1 MSNNLWKT
9 QIKRGHLVYSSGV
22 GSVIRTQNGVTA
34 VIAGLTEWIN
44 TLPVSGGDIPALRK
58 AQREYLLNYEIRDAE
73 LEAACGVSRFIAPP
87 KQEEEGFG
95 GRKNHDWEIPMI
107 RFPLVGV
114 CENYQCQRVRRAHE
128 SDSKVLD
135 CLHCNADKKFK
146 YKTRQVPIF
155 LACRN
160 GHLDEINWDT
170 LVQHKPGCTRSEIKI
185 QIGEV
190 LTAPKA
196 TCITCNGK
204 SEREEMDFPCTGRLP
219 WIPQLPH
226 ESCEEKMRIIE
237 RTSVISY
244 YASTKSSIHIPV
256 DSKFNERVLDWLVTH
271 NFVELV
277 NVSDSDAI
285 AALKRMVDEAGF
297 EISTASL
304 IEHVSYLKS
313 RQSKKSEG
321 NEFWDVGAARAR
333 ELDILT
339 GKNDYPALR
348 NSKLI
353 EFDVLEIGKYH
364 HDLSGNGRLISGI
377 SAVHRLTETRVLD
390 GFSRIEPKQ
399 LSSRDGYKLLWG
411 HEIPSES
418 WLPGYRVH
426 GEGILIELNG
436 DLVRKRLSPGTV
448 DPKLINLGN
457 SRSPLSPGGVLA
469 HSLAHL
475 LITALADDCGYQ
487 LPSIR
492 DRIYD
497 LVDGRLGLL
506 VYTAE
511 GDTVGTLGGL
521 VAFAKAGKFE
531 KLLDQALEI
540 ARWCPQDPV
549 CIERATDVHAG
560 IHAACHQC
568 LLLPETCCEK
578 FNSWLD
584 RSTIVGG
591 SEKYSAGILASG
603 T

>member
-1 MSNNLWKT
+1 
-9 QIKRGHLVYSSGV
+9 
-22 GSVIRTQNGVTA
+22 
-34 VIAGLTEWIN
+34 
-44 TLPVSGGDIPALRK
+44 
-58 AQREYLLNYEIRDAE
+58 
-73 LEAACGVSRFIAPP
+73 
-87 KQEEEGFG
+87 
-95 GRKNHDWEIPMI
+95 
-107 RFPLVGV
+107 
-114 CENYQCQRVRRAHE
+114 
-128 SDSKVLD
+128 
-135 CLHCNADKKFK
+135 
-146 YKTRQVPIF
+146 
-155 LACRN
+155 
-160 GHLDEINWDT
+160 
-170 LVQHKPGCTRSEIKI
+170 
-185 QIGEV
+185 
-190 LTAPKA
+190 
-196 TCITCNGK
+196 
-204 SEREEMDFPCTGRLP
+204 
-219 WIPQLPH
+219 
-226 ESCEEKMRIIE
+226 
-237 RTSVISY
+237 
-244 YASTKSSIHIPV
+244 
-256 DSKFNERVLDWLVTH
+256 
-271 NFVELV
+271 
-277 NVSDSDAI
+277 
-285 AALKRMVDEAGF
+285 MVDEAGF
-297 EISTASL
+297 ELSTTSL

-353 EFDVLEIGKYH
+353 EFDVLDIGKYQH
-364 HDLSGNGRLISGI
+364 ELIGNDRLISGI

-436 DLVRKRLSPGTV
+436 DLVRERLSPGTV
-448 DPKLINLGN
+448 DPKLIDLGN

-521 VAFAKAGKFE
+521 VAFAEAGKFE

-549 CIERATDVHAG
+549 CIERVPDIHAG

-591 SEKYSAGILASG
+591 SVKYPAGILSDR
-603 T
+603 

>member
-1 MSNNLWKT
+1 MSNKLWKT

-34 VIAGLTEWIN
+34 VIAGLTEWIKS
-44 TLPVSGGDIPALRK
+44 LPVSGSDIQALRK
-58 AQREYLLNYEIRDAE
+58 AQLEYLKNYEIRDAE

-87 KQEEEGFG
+87 KQEEEGFSG
-95 GRKNHDWEIPMI
+95 KKNHDWEIPMI

-128 SDSKVLD
+128 SDSKILD
-135 CLHCNADKKFK
+135 CLICNSDKKFK

-170 LVQHKPGCTRSEIKI
+170 LVKHTHDCPQSEIKI
-185 QIGEV
+185 DIGEV
-190 LTAPKA
+190 LTSPKA
-196 TCITCNGK
+196 TCVKCNVK
-204 SEREEMDFPCTGRLP
+204 SDKEEMDFPCTGRFP
-219 WIPQLPH
+219 WIPHLPH
-226 ESCEEKMRIIE
+226 EACEEKMRIIE
-237 RTSVISY
+237 RTSVTSY

-256 DSKFNERVLDWLVTH
+256 DSKYNERVLDWLVTH
-271 NFVELV
+271 NFVALV

-297 EISTASL
+297 ELSTTSL

-353 EFDVLEIGKYH
+353 EFDVLDIGKYQH
-364 HDLSGNGRLISGI
+364 ELIGNDRLISGI

-436 DLVRKRLSPGTV
+436 DLVRERLSPGTV
-448 DPKLINLGN
+448 DPKLIDLGN

-521 VAFAKAGKFE
+521 VAFAEAGKFE

-549 CIERATDVHAG
+549 CIERVPDIHAG

-591 SEKYSAGILASG
+591 SVKYPAGILSDR
-603 T
+603 

>member
-1 MSNNLWKT
+1 VK
-9 QIKRGHLVYSSGV
+9 
-22 GSVIRTQNGVTA
+22 
-34 VIAGLTEWIN
+34 
-44 TLPVSGGDIPALRK
+44 
-58 AQREYLLNYEIRDAE
+58 
-73 LEAACGVSRFIAPP
+73 
-87 KQEEEGFG
+87 
-95 GRKNHDWEIPMI
+95 
-107 RFPLVGV
+107 
-114 CENYQCQRVRRAHE
+114 
-128 SDSKVLD
+128 SDK
-135 CLHCNADKKFK
+135 
-146 YKTRQVPIF
+146 
-155 LACRN
+155 
-160 GHLDEINWDT
+160 
-170 LVQHKPGCTRSEIKI
+170 
-185 QIGEV
+185 
-190 LTAPKA
+190 
-196 TCITCNGK
+196 
-204 SEREEMDFPCTGRLP
+204 EEMDFPCTGRFP
-219 WIPQLPH
+219 WIPHLPH
-226 ESCEEKMRIIE
+226 EACEEKMRIIE
-237 RTSVISY
+237 RTSVTSY

-256 DSKFNERVLDWLVTH
+256 DSKYNERVLDWLVTH
-271 NFVELV
+271 NFVALV

-297 EISTASL
+297 ELSTTSL

-353 EFDVLEIGKYH
+353 EFDVLDIGKYQH
-364 HDLSGNGRLISGI
+364 ELIGNDRLISGI

-436 DLVRKRLSPGTV
+436 DLVRERLSPGTV
-448 DPKLINLGN
+448 DPKLIDLGN

-521 VAFAKAGKFE
+521 VAFAEAGKFE

-549 CIERATDVHAG
+549 CIERVPDIHAG

-591 SEKYSAGILASG
+591 SVKYPAGILSDR
-603 T
+603 